1 MLNRG
6 QQLRI
11 EADYDNAVFLAVPV
25 QVWQQGAIL
34 DYGSLIQEHNDT
46 AVRIGDVWYLK
57 TVCEFKVR

>member
-6 QQLRI
+6 QQLRT
-11 EADYDNAVFLAVPV
+11 EADYDNAVFMAVPV

-34 DYGSLIQEHNDT
+34 DYGGPIQEHNDT

-57 TVCEFKVR
+57 VACQFQVR